1 MLLRSNRASAGDGL
15 QAALAAGAA
24 LSESMSGFYGHLISW
39 PTDVWNAGVYTRL
52 SQYHSGKCA
61 LVNVAGDVFRPP
73 FDNDH
78 YNTQWT
84 VKQPEGRAVLVMDQ
98 YRYEHQEPP
107 TDIADPVN
115 RFDIAVEHGAHA
127 AIAPTLDELGA
138 KIAEWGFAGDK
149 LPAAIAAFNADA
161 TEERPALVN
170 PPYYALEVRPAITF
184 THGGVKIDE
193 HARVQSTD
201 GKAIPGLLA
210 AGADAGGVFDGG
222 YGGGL
227 AAAGVFALRAA
238 DTVTASRRPRL
249 AGRTVSQAAGCRS
262 AMSSSR
268 RRYFWILV
276 ADIGHSSTNRT
287 RRGTLKL
294 AMRPR
299 Q

>member
-1 MLLRSNRASAGDGL
+1 MLLRSNRASTGDGL
-15 QAALAAGAA
+15 HAALAAGAA
-24 LSESMSGFYGHLISW
+24 LSESMDGFYGHLISS
-39 PTDVWNAGVYTRL
+39 PSDVWTPGVYTRL
-52 SQYHSGKCA
+52 SQYHSGTCA

-84 VKQPEGRAVLVMDQ
+84 LKQPEGRAVLVMDQ
-98 YRYEHQEPP
+98 FRYEHQEAP
-107 TDIADPVN
+107 TTIADPVN

-127 AIAPTLDELGA
+127 AVAPTLDELGA
-138 KIAEWGFAGDK
+138 KIAEWGFAGDR
-149 LPAAIAAFNADA
+149 LPDAIAAFNADA
-161 TEERPALVN
+161 TEERPALVE

-184 THGGVKIDE
+184 THGGVKIDA
-193 HARVQSTD
+193 HARVQSAD
-201 GKAIPGLLA
+201 GKVIPGLLA

-227 AAAGVFALRAA
+227 AAAGVFAPARRGHRHRVAEGLRPP
-238 DTVTASRRPRL
+238 S
-249 AGRTVSQAAGCRS
+249 GCSS

-294 AMRPR
+294 AMRPW